1 MSHQDILP
9 ARVIITSNGL
19 SRGKALLKQAMLKCE
34 KWLRLQPPSRT
45 SVHVR
50 STMDDAGVD
59 IEYSGNPSAVIARLT
74 SVDQSRDFA
83 FDVPI
88 KDPLAEV
95 MRVGG
100 SYPWRL
106 DNGFST

>member
-1 MSHQDILP
+1 P
-9 ARVIITSNGL
+9 VIQQIAYLDNSE
-19 SRGKALLKQAMLKCE
+19 SPRHSDCSIKF
-34 KWLRLQPPSRT
+34 
-45 SVHVR
+45 
-50 STMDDAGVD
+50 
-59 IEYSGNPSAVIARLT
+59 GNPGAVIARLT
-74 SVDQSRDFA
+74 SVDQSGDFA

-106 DNGFST
+106 DKGFTTILHLKNTIAKPVFALVQVRTENQPREW